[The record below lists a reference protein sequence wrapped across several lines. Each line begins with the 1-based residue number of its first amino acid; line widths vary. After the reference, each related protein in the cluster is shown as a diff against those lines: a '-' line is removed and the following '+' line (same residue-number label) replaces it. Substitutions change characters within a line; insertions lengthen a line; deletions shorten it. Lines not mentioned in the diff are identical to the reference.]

1 VVDAA
6 GSGFSEVRVTA
17 TILHVSGA
25 SSLRRQCRLFCAKRG
40 YRFYC
45 WTDEHN
51 DPPHVQVA
59 SGDGYAKVVA
69 AAVAL
74 EARFESRIRV
84 HRSLPGAV

>member
-1 VVDAA
+1 
-6 GSGFSEVRVTA
+6 VTA

-25 SSLRRQCRLFCAKRG
+25 SSLRGQCRLSCASVASDSI
-40 YRFYC
+40 F
-45 WTDEHN
+45 WSDERN
-51 DPPHVQVA
+51 EPPHVQVA

>member
-1 VVDAA
+1 VPTVLRER
-6 GSGFSEVRVTA
+6 GF
-17 TILHVSGA
+17 
-25 SSLRRQCRLFCAKRG
+25 
-40 YRFYC
+40 RFYF
-45 WTDEHN
+45 WSDERN
-51 DPPHVQVA
+51 EPPHVQVA